1 MNLYKKSLR
10 RLANG
15 LMLVATIE
23 LVMYIFVLVIG
34 KTTKVE
40 VVAETIE
47 ASINPVNDLL
57 QIGILFAAGLI
68 VRLFYHR
75 EHVYKPLLIALTVL
89 LVALII
95 CTLLDSNFVAYDML
109 VITPHLMIYMVIYTL
124 KQIRRNEKKWRR
136 VSHLKPIELDL
147 KLEDRG
153 RWFNSLII
161 GPHLELNPEISSL
174 VDRFLVTQ
182 KTVAPMRIVIH
193 GVGDLSEP
201 MRETMRD
208 IFREHYE
215 DEMRRVGRYLEAR
228 YIRMIALL
236 CVSVI
241 GLELWVGMDPE
252 NTFSSMRMVLSNFA
266 AFSMWQVGSTYLERS
281 EGQQEMLQITTA
293 KNAEIIFM

>member
-95 CTLLDSNFVAYDML
+95 CTLLDSNFVA
-109 VITPHLMIYMVIYTL
+109 
-124 KQIRRNEKKWRR
+124 
-136 VSHLKPIELDL
+136 
-147 KLEDRG
+147 
-153 RWFNSLII
+153 
-161 GPHLELNPEISSL
+161 HLELNPEISSL